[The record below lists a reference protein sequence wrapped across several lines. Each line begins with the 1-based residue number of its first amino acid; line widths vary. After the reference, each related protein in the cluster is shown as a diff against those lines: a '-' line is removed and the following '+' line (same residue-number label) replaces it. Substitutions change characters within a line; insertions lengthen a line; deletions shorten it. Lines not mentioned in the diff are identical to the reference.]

1 MTQIVLFF
9 SISFTNYLFFLR
21 MILKHYDS
29 MSDCSESFSL
39 LLQVDV
45 TSFDEEF
52 IEFGVGGSDGL
63 GIVFS
68 VDEVTSVSL
77 QSIISNLCCIHL
89 FSGLFNTEWIK
100 SRVSARRAFTLS
112 WRMLFRRIRAIVRTT
127 MSRRP
132 DDDIEWSII

>member
-1 MTQIVLFF
+1 
-9 SISFTNYLFFLR
+9 

-89 FSGLFNTEWIK
+89 FSGLFNTE
-100 SRVSARRAFTLS
+100 
-112 WRMLFRRIRAIVRTT
+112 
-127 MSRRP
+127 
-132 DDDIEWSII
+132 